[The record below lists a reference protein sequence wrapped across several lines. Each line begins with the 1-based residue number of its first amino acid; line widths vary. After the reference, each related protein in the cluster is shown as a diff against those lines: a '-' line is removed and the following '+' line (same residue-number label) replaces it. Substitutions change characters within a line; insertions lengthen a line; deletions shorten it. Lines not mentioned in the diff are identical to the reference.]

1 MSIVYT
7 EITLKNAG
15 DAINVERGIVEEKDV
30 RTVTVTALVD
40 TGATTLVISEALRQ
54 KLGLAIDGEWDIELA
69 DGSLQGYGV
78 TEPVRIQWENR
89 RATCEALVMPDSSE
103 VLLGA
108 IPLEMMDLA
117 VIPSWQELAGAHGD
131 RIVGLAK

>member
-15 DAINVERGIVEEKDV
+15 DAINVGRGLVQEKDV
-30 RTVTVTALVD
+30 RSVTVSALVD
-40 TGATTLVISEALRQ
+40 TGATTLVISEALRR

-69 DGSLQGYGV
+69 DGSSQGYGV

-89 RATCEALVMPDSSE
+89 KADCNALVMPDSSE

-117 VIPSWQELAGAHGD
+117 VIPSRQELAGAHGD
-131 RIVGLAK
+131 RVVGLAK